1 MNSVSSIIDKFGG
14 QSALAS
20 LIGKRQSTVQYW
32 VKKGHIPVKWHQT
45 LLELANEQAIS
56 LTPSEFLPTSKEE
69 SMDSIT
75 DPSRLPNADWFGTLS
90 LGEETG
96 LPCYV
101 LSDGRRVISRTGA
114 TSVLTD
120 KKGGG
125 NLESYTKVESLKKY
139 LPQEIQMIEFTLDG
153 VANKKSP
160 RLGTFFI

>member
-1 MNSVSSIIDKFGG
+1 
-14 QSALAS
+14 
-20 LIGKRQSTVQYW
+20 
-32 VKKGHIPVKWHQT
+32 
-45 LLELANEQAIS
+45 
-56 LTPSEFLPTSKEE
+56 
-69 SMDSIT
+69 MDSIT

-153 VANKKSP
+153 VANKKVM
-160 RLGTFFI
+160 GIEAETFLDICRAYVFAWQHNANMTDRQIEIAKKAGMFLSCRAGIVG